1 MDNVIK
7 QKQFGFSK
15 LKFKIIMRILYE
27 YMVSFDLPKYFD
39 EGFTSL
45 IPAQRAVV
53 NKLMKSG
60 VLTSYAVS
68 LESSKLW
75 VTMIAETEAEVREII
90 SGFPIAGKVDY
101 KISKLAFRNTV
112 NSLVP
117 NFSLN

>member
-1 MDNVIK
+1 MK
-7 QKQFGFSK
+7 
-15 LKFKIIMRILYE
+15 ILYE
-27 YMVSFDLPKYFD
+27 YMVTFDLPKYFD
-39 EGFTSL
+39 EEFTSL

-117 NFSLN
+117 NFSVN

>member
-1 MDNVIK
+1 
-7 QKQFGFSK
+7 
-15 LKFKIIMRILYE
+15 
-27 YMVSFDLPKYFD
+27 MVSFDLPKYFD
-39 EGFTSL
+39 EEFTSL

-117 NFSLN
+117 NFSVN